1 MEWTEILSQL
11 FELVLIP
18 LLGVLTAFFV
28 KWLRAKEKEIN
39 NNLDNDIAEKYLTMV
54 AETIT
59 DCVIAT
65 NQTYVESLKK
75 AGSFDAK
82 AQKEAFNK
90 TYAAVIQ
97 VLSQDA
103 KEYLTSIYGDLAA
116 YLNTRIEAEVNLQ
129 K

>member
-75 AGSFDAK
+75 AGSFDAE
-82 AQKEAFNK
+82 AQKAAFNI
-90 TYAAVIQ
+90 TYDAVIL

-103 KEYLTSIYGDLAA
+103 
-116 YLNTRIEAEVNLQ
+116 
-129 K
+129 

>member
-1 MEWTEILSQL
+1 MEWAEILSQL

-75 AGSFDAK
+75 AGSFDAE
-82 AQKEAFNK
+82 AQKAAFNK
-90 TYAAVIQ
+90 TYEAVIQ